1 MSAAVHRPQRAA
13 LCASSPAV
21 PPCCAAIWQPRAS
34 PFESPPAA
42 PATAI
47 QQEFCHVLFHRGHR
61 RRRTQYRSRSGGRS
75 AATCGHRRRP
85 QRDDRNPQRPGRARR
100 TADRADQRRR
110 ARPDRR
116 RCRCRH
122 RALRRR
128 ATAASEPGRGTGRP
142 GRRRQPARCH
152 HRTSQYI
159 GNDRRIRR
167 RRQAHR
173 CDHLL
178 PHRHRAHFHG
188 RRRPAAGR
196 KEARLPD
203 ARGNAGVGGRAG
215 RIDRRGNP
223 RGRRGHHRCRPR
235 SGPGPFRWQATVQER
250 HQAGDQRWPG
260 AHPESPGRGRR
271 ARWRSSGCGRQRH
284 IGRQGQC
291 AHRRL
296 QAPDDRCV
304 VHAALRHRW
313 RPVDRAGLRAR
324 RHLCRRRRAPG
335 HAGLV
340 AVPDRRQGRFPP

>member
-1 MSAAVHRPQRAA
+1 MSSSIVVIAAGERSTEAVLAA
-13 LCASSPAV
+13 
-21 PPCCAAIWQPRAS
+21 
-34 PFESPPAA
+34 E
-42 PATAI
+42 
-47 QQEFCHVLFHRGHR
+47 
-61 RRRTQYRSRSGGRS
+61 
-75 AATCGHRRRP
+75 
-85 QRDDRNPQRPGRARR
+85 
-100 TADRADQRRR
+100 
-110 ARPDRR
+110 
-116 RCRCRH
+116 
-122 RALRRR
+122 ALRRA
-128 ATAASEPGRGTGRP
+128 ATAAGRSVTIEIRSDQGVLGALPTELTNGAAHVLIVGDADADTARFGDAQLLHLSLGAVLDDPAAAVSQLAATTAPASTSATTDASGAGGKRIVAITSCPTG
-142 GRRRQPARCH
+142 
-152 HRTSQYI
+152 I
-159 GNDRRIRR
+159 
-167 RRQAHR
+167 AHTFM
-173 CDHLL
+173 
-178 PHRHRAHFHG
+178 AAG
-188 RRRPAAGR
+188 PAAGR